1 MTENRPTEFFQD
13 SYRNRFILRFSI
25 FVFVAFGACS
35 ALLYYALDRDLSG
48 AYADAFLSLLTV
60 RSTMLRFVIYSSVLQ
75 ALFLSVATGALAVFT
90 SHRIAGPVYK
100 MRQYLAALRRGE
112 QLPGG
117 LRLRAGDQMKAFA
130 SAMDSSFTQLTDRCK
145 RLQHDAESIADR
157 IDRGQCVEQ
166 REIEELQTRLSSFRL
181 D

>member
-1 MTENRPTEFFQD
+1 MSENRPAEFFQHT
-13 SYRNRFILRFSI
+13 YRNRFILRFSVV
-25 FVFVAFGACS
+25 VFVAFGACS

-48 AYADAFLSLLTV
+48 AYGDAFLSLLTV
-60 RSTMLRFVIYSSVLQ
+60 RSTMLRYVIYSSVLQ
-75 ALFLSVATGALAVFT
+75 ALFLSIASGALAVFT

-100 MRQYLAALRRGE
+100 MRMYLAALRRGE

-130 SAMDSSFTQLTDRCK
+130 SAMESSFAQLTDRCR
-145 RLQHDAESIADR
+145 RLQNEAESIADR
-157 IDRGQCVEQ
+157 IDRGQCVEE
-166 REIEELQTRLSSFRL
+166 REIEELEKRLSSFRL